1 MTVAKASVD
10 AALLDLTTQ
19 SQLTK
24 DALEKRV
31 EELASRSKKDGDE
44 LMAVKRQLAD
54 VTAFRGEEKVAT
66 DEKIASMESQL
77 KIEKDLL
84 EAARVQGLD
93 RELRMRIDN
102 DDRERL
108 QKQMDDALVAT
119 GAADALRD
127 EVTPLGLDLP

>member
-93 RELRMRIDN
+93 RELRMRKDN